1 MRTTLTIEEDVAQ
14 EIRQRMADKKLT
26 LKRVVN
32 DALRAGLF
40 KTGKKERTTRFV
52 VKPWPLG
59 LKPGIDHDKLGQF
72 LDQLDTEDFIRK
84 MSQ

>member
-1 MRTTLTIEEDVAQ
+1 
-14 EIRQRMADKKLT
+14 MAEKRLS

-32 DALRAGLF
+32 DALRAGLS
-40 KTGKKERTTRFV
+40 KTGKKEGAARFV

-59 LKPGIDHDKLGQF
+59 LKAGIYEGKLGQL
-72 LDQLDTEDFIRK
+72 LDQLESEEFIRK

>member
-14 EIRQRMADKKLT
+14 EIRQRMADKKLP

-32 DALRAGLF
+32 DALRAGLS

-59 LKPGIDHDKLGQF
+59 LKPGIDHDKLGQ
-72 LDQLDTEDFIRK
+72 LIDQLETEEFIRK

>member
-1 MRTTLTIEEDVAQ
+1 MRTTLTIEPDVAQ

-32 DALRAGLF
+32 DALRAGLS
-40 KTGKKERTTRFV
+40 KTGKKEKIPRFV

-59 LKPGIDHDKLGQF
+59 LMPGIDYDKLGQL
-72 LDQLDTEDFIRK
+72 LDRLDTEDFIRK
-84 MSQ
+84 MNQ

>member
-1 MRTTLTIEEDVAQ
+1 MRTTLTIEPDVAQ
-14 EIRQRMADKKLT
+14 QIRQRMTEEKLS

-32 DALRAGLF
+32 DALRAGLS
-40 KTGKKERTTRFV
+40 KTGKKKRTARFV

-59 LKPGIDHDKLGQF
+59 LKTGIYEGKLGQL
-72 LDQLDTEDFIRK
+72 LDQLETEEFIRK

>member
-1 MRTTLTIEEDVAQ
+1 MRTTLTIEPDVAQ
-14 EIRQRMADKKLT
+14 EIRQRMADKKLP

-32 DALRAGLF
+32 DALRAGLA
-40 KTGKKERTTRFV
+40 TNGKKERTPRFV

-59 LKPGIDHDKLGQF
+59 LNAGIYEGKLGQL
-72 LDQLDTEDFIRK
+72 LDQLETEDFIRK